1 MKKFIFAAVLPVL
14 HIFGVIDA
22 SAAIPYFTDE
32 AVRSVDRSTVQS
44 EGKALLDELGRE
56 LPAYE
61 KSAGNETVLLRRLE
75 LQAEELL
82 IGRELGI
89 ARRLLLAA
97 EDLHVRLAQ
106 DALHE
111 RAHRRL
117 ARAQQHLR
125 DAGQRGAR
133 GLDVAGVGDEKCL
146 VYRYDHGAV

>member
-61 KSAGNETVLLRRLE
+61 N
-75 LQAEELL
+75 
-82 IGRELGI
+82 
-89 ARRLLLAA
+89 
-97 EDLHVRLAQ
+97 
-106 DALHE
+106 
-111 RAHRRL
+111 
-117 ARAQQHLR
+117 
-125 DAGQRGAR
+125 QRGTR
-133 GLDVAGVGDEKCL
+133 PFFCAGWSFCAGGWNCL
-146 VYRYDHGAV
+146 NAIWKRQILRS